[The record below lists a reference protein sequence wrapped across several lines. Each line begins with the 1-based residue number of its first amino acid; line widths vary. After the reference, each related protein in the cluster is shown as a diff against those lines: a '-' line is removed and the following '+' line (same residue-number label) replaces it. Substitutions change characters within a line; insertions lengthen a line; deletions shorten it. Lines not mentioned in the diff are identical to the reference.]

1 MIGYTYNDLGVVL
14 HVNVLKRTG
23 NSVYKLDDTYVG
35 EYDEN
40 NIDILLES
48 GTTYEY
54 TFVQKEEQYEL
65 TEVSLMPVE

>member
-1 MIGYTYNDLGVVL
+1 MTFSHPCKPCTFSAGWLI
-14 HVNVLKRTG
+14 
-23 NSVYKLDDTYVG
+23 LDDTYVG

-40 NIDILLES
+40 SIDTLLES

-65 TEVSLMPVE
+65 AEVSLMSVE